1 MSEELILAI
10 AGLLHNTWGSAMNNL
25 MLVKK
30 EENDG
35 SPDWESFHAARL
47 ESCQIEEYRWNRFKT
62 EFQEAHRDVLK
73 KAWGI

>member
-1 MSEELILAI
+1 MTDELILAL
-10 AGLLHNTWGSAMNNL
+10 AGLLHNTWGQAMMNL
-25 MLVKK
+25 QAVKK

-47 ESCQIEEYRWNRFKT
+47 ESAQIEEYRWNRYKT
-62 EFQEAHRDVLK
+62 EFQEINREVLK